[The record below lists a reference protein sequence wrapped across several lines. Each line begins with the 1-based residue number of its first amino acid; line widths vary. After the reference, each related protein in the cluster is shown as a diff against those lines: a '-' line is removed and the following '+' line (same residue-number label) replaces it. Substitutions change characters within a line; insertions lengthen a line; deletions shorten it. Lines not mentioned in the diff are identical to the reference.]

1 MPLALLAS
9 KAKEGAKPGVPV
21 AVVFWLSLK
30 KAPCV
35 SIPVVAFTPELPIM
49 LGPNITGYFAGWNI
63 IKEVS
68 GCFFQENY
76 QNHVGG
82 TVDPNGNKISL
93 DASRSSSVFSK
104 SNSVQPASC
113 YTLMIIKV

>member
-49 LGPNITGYFAGWNI
+49 LGNM
-63 IKEVS
+63 S
-68 GCFFQENY
+68 
-76 QNHVGG
+76 
-82 TVDPNGNKISL
+82 
-93 DASRSSSVFSK
+93 
-104 SNSVQPASC
+104 
-113 YTLMIIKV
+113 

>member
-49 LGPNITGYFAGWNI
+49 LGKFPNITGTTKTMCNGEPEGAFYTINKAFGGYAPGGN
-63 IKEVS
+63 
-68 GCFFQENY
+68 NY
-76 QNHVGG
+76 IGFNA
-82 TVDPNGNKISL
+82 SL
-93 DASRSSSVFSK
+93 
-104 SNSVQPASC
+104 SNPIYNNSDTVQPQSA
-113 YTLMIIKV
+113 YTFIIIKV